1 MFHIPSTMPHGSS
14 RKAVG
19 QQSSICQHRNSRS
32 RHSRI
37 TPCLTYMVMANG
49 QTDKIGGEVELIFTI
64 DVEEITTHIRVS
76 NSLNYDIILGMDL
89 MERPIFESISKIE
102 FRKLQKVPF
111 IPVTPKTRIL
121 VPFMQ

>member
-1 MFHIPSTMPHGSS
+1 
-14 RKAVG
+14 
-19 QQSSICQHRNSRS
+19 
-32 RHSRI
+32 
-37 TPCLTYMVMANG
+37 MVMANG

-111 IPVTPKTRIL
+111 IPVTPKTRTL